1 MGLEVLD
8 LSCYTGKG
16 TSDDADFAPRLD
28 IRLIDF
34 KRDAQALHV
43 FTRLGIDEILHLLLG
58 DRDNLTLLFPTP
70 LGLDHKLNRQEIR
83 IRVFEFTDNLLLVE
97 MLILPKIAFVTF
109 LFRIFVHQSITTK
122 NFS

>member
-8 LSCYTGKG
+8 LSCDAGKG
-16 TSDDADFAPRLD
+16 TSDDADFAPWFG

-34 KRDAQALHV
+34 KRDAQALRV

-70 LGLDHKLNRQEIR
+70 SGLGHELNREEIR
-83 IRVFEFTDNLLLVE
+83 I
-97 MLILPKIAFVTF
+97 
-109 LFRIFVHQSITTK
+109 
-122 NFS
+122 